1 MRKENIRDE
10 QWNSSSVKKEIVEGV
25 IITIYPGARTIPG
38 FKYDYE
44 FKNDLYKNS
53 DDFPDDLWNLSV
65 DSLYA
70 YKAKKIRVELIE
82 SNPKNSRVLLMD

>member
-53 DDFPDDLWNLSV
+53 DDFPDDLWNLSI

-70 YKAKKIRVELIE
+70 
-82 SNPKNSRVLLMD
+82 